1 MKRRRLLCQ
10 ARCSEQF
17 MSQFL
22 AAKILLLILANGN
35 SSKCSRRSQ
44 MSLFPL
50 TNGTQHSSSGRNVRR
65 CCVVTGP
72 DGSAVI
78 MMVSVWLWWLWL
90 RGMFTHS
97 PLQPIQWHDT
107 SSYRIIPHPPHG
119 HNPIDVWPNLV
130 NVFIIEGNFLAH
142 VERFRVNPIKISPR
156 EAKV

>member
-1 MKRRRLLCQ
+1 MISENNLTKPVVCKAPGSVSLPVQKASLKQDKKCKKSPQPPGPKGTSQFLLLLKQMKRRRLLCQ

-78 MMVSVWLWWLWL
+78 MMVSV
-90 RGMFTHS
+90 
-97 PLQPIQWHDT
+97 
-107 SSYRIIPHPPHG
+107 
-119 HNPIDVWPNLV
+119 
-130 NVFIIEGNFLAH
+130 
-142 VERFRVNPIKISPR
+142 
-156 EAKV
+156 